1 MIEWPTPPAHLAG
14 GIGSG
19 DFWQTGNAIVGL
31 TMAFAGLHPH
41 DRVLDVGCGLGRV
54 AARSPSI
61 PSAFAFITS
70 LYNPSGAIRAED
82 FAFPWSDG
90 AFTVAIASSIFTH
103 LPPLATSN
111 YLRQI
116 ARTLESGGRL
126 FSSFFVLDDESRQLV
141 RTRVTDPAFTT
152 AFAEGMYADRSTA
165 EGAVA
170 FDAQWLADTLKSA
183 GFIFDSFIPDAG
195 ASRPVRCTRTSSSR
209 DGRCSARVARFSSL
223 H

>member
-1 MIEWPTPPAHLAG
+1 MGLQGARSRNLIEWPTPPAHLAG

-70 LYNPSGAIRAED
+70 LCNPSGAIRAED

-141 RTRVTDPAFTT
+141 RTRVTDP
-152 AFAEGMYADRSTA
+152 
-165 EGAVA
+165 VA
-170 FDAQWLADTLKSA
+170 GGYSEVCRLHLRFVLSRTLA
-183 GFIFDSFIPDAG
+183 PV
-195 ASRPVRCTRTSSSR
+195 VRCVVPGHRHRATG
-209 DGRCSARVARFSSL
+209 DVAQGLLAFRLCIKKPSWL
-223 H
+223 LTC